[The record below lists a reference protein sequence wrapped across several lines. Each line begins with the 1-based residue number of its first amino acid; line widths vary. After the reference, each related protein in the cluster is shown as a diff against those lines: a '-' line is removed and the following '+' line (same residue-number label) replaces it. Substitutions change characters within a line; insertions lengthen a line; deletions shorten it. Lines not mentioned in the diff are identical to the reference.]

1 MTKLRTIPGIP
12 KSCQDYLLS
21 ILYHLILPLLPLII
35 EYWIT
40 AEVKESSLMLVASL
54 YSVSIGASSR
64 NRLLFGISIL
74 IGILFAVAFGVLSSG
89 TAQLP
94 HCKVFG
100 YVCIISI
107 FCIHALER
115 YNMHIIEGLS
125 YWRFYSNGAS

>member
-1 MTKLRTIPGIP
+1 MTKLKSIPGIP
-12 KSCQDYLLS
+12 KSIQDYLLS

-35 EYWIT
+35 EYWLT
-40 AEVKESSLMLVASL
+40 SQVKESSLMLVSSL

-74 IGILFAVAFGVLSSG
+74 IGILFAVAFGVISSG

-94 HCKVFG
+94 HCKVLG
-100 YVCIISI
+100 YVCIFSI
-107 FCIHALER
+107 FSVHAFER

-125 YWRFYSNGAS
+125 YWRF